1 MTVQNRLKVGILTRT
16 ISVAGLL
23 FLLAPLLVVVPISFG
38 RSSLLQFPPR
48 EFSLR
53 WYRAIA
59 SDPQWL
65 TAAGNS
71 LRIALMVAIISTLLS
86 TMAAIGLARFRF
98 PGRTAVQAF
107 VLSPLIVPVII
118 TGVGLYY
125 LFSRLALTGT
135 ATALVIG
142 HTIVTFPY
150 GVVVVTAALE
160 RFDPRLEQAAMS
172 LGANAFQTFWRVTLP
187 IIRPAI
193 VVAALFAFLISF
205 DEVVIAIFLSG
216 PETSTVPK
224 KMWDGIRF
232 ELDPTLAAVS
242 TLLLAFS
249 ALTVTTT
256 ELLRRRLQRRGAL
269 KSEN

>member
-1 MTVQNRLKVGILTRT
+1 MAAREPLEVGFLTRA
-16 ISVAGLL
+16 ISFAGLI
-23 FLLAPLLVVVPISFG
+23 FLVAPLLVVVPISFG

-53 WYRAIA
+53 WYQAIA
-59 SDPQWL
+59 ADPQWL

-71 LRIALMVAIISTLLS
+71 IRIACIVSILSTLLA

-98 PGRTAVQAF
+98 PGRAAVQAF

-125 LFSRLALTGT
+125 LFSRLGLTGT
-135 ATALVIG
+135 ATSLVVG
-142 HTIVTFPY
+142 HTIITLPY

-172 LGANAFQTFWRVTLP
+172 LGANPFQTFWRVTLP

-193 VVAALFAFLISF
+193 AVAALFAFLLSF

-232 ELDPTLAAVS
+232 DLTPTLAAVS
-242 TLLLAFS
+242 TLLL
-249 ALTVTTT
+249 
-256 ELLRRRLQRRGAL
+256 
-269 KSEN
+269 